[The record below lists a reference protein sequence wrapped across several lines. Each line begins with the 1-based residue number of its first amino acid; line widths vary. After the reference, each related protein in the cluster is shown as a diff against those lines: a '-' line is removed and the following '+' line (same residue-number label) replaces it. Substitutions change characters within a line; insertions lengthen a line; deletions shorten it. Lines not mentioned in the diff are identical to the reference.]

1 MEDVYSNAKVN
12 LPASAEPQRFR
23 IQSDLFAGLGEI
35 SVSRIIGKA
44 RVKHFPANAS
54 VITRGT
60 KPDHL
65 FLLVRGRARSYMVTE
80 DGAEILLLWVVPGV
94 ALGLVSLLPNP
105 PAYMVDA
112 TTVSE
117 CEFLTWD
124 QNTVQGL
131 VRLCPQLAEN
141 GFRVALKYLAAYM
154 KRHVCLITKSA
165 ESRLSNR
172 LVELARDAGV
182 VSPSGISIAITNE
195 QLSSLSDISL
205 FTASRLLSKWEQEGR
220 LHKHRG
226 KVTLLD
232 PQSFVTR

>member
-1 MEDVYSNAKVN
+1 MKNVYANTKKN
-12 LPASAEPQRFR
+12 LLASAEPQQFR
-23 IQSDLFAGLGEI
+23 IQSDLFAGLGDI

-44 RVKHFPANAS
+44 RVKHFPGKARI
-54 VITRGT
+54 ITRGT

-65 FLLVRGRARSYMVTE
+65 FLLLRGRARSYVVTE
-80 DGAEILLLWVVPGV
+80 DGSEILLLWVVPGV
-94 ALGLVSLLPNP
+94 TLGLVSLLPNP

-154 KRHVCLITKSA
+154 KRHASIVTKSA
-165 ESRLSNR
+165 ESRLSNK

-182 VSPSGISIAITNE
+182 VSPSGISIDITNE
-195 QLSSLSDISL
+195 QLSSFSDISL
-205 FTASRLLSKWEQEGR
+205 FTASRLLSRWEQEGR

-232 PQSFVTR
+232 PQSFVAR

>member
-1 MEDVYSNAKVN
+1 MKEVYANTKLNS
-12 LPASAEPQRFR
+12 LASAERQQIRV
-23 IQSDLFAGLGEI
+23 QSDLFVGLEDI
-35 SVSRIIGKA
+35 WVSKIIGNA
-44 RVKHFPANAS
+44 RVKHFPANAN

-65 FLLVRGRARSYMVTE
+65 FLLLRGRARSYMVTE
-80 DGAEILLLWVVPGV
+80 DGSEILLLWVVPGV

-124 QNTVQGL
+124 QNTVHGL
-131 VRLCPQLAEN
+131 VRSCPRLAEN

-154 KRHVCLITKSA
+154 RRHASIVTKSA
-165 ESRLSNR
+165 ESRLSNK
-172 LVELARDAGV
+172 LAELASDAGV
-182 VSPSGISIAITNE
+182 VSRSGISIDITNE

-232 PQSFVTR
+232 PQSFVRG